1 MARANSKMVRVTY
14 VLIIFMV
21 FWVSLVTVTAAEGK
35 KTLPGRNETKGKQMS
50 VNLIIHISFS

>member
-1 MARANSKMVRVTY
+1 MARANSKVFRGTVVFDM
-14 VLIIFMV
+14 IFMV
-21 FWVSLVTVTAAEGK
+21 FWVSLVIAAEGK